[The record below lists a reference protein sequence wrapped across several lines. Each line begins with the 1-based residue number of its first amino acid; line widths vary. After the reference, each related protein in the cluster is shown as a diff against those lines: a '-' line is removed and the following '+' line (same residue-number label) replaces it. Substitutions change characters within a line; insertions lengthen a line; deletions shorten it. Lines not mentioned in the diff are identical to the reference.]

1 MATGF
6 RAPLAAKLAGL
17 NYRKLDYYAR
27 TGLVRSSVA
36 AASGYGS
43 RRLYSFADLV
53 ALRMVRELRDQGLT
67 LRRIRKAVEVLRR
80 DWPKA
85 GDLGSG
91 ARIVTDGKG
100 AWLALDSER
109 LVSLLDQAGQVEWR
123 AVVNVGRIAAE
134 VRVALERERSAA

>member
-43 RRLYSFADLV
+43 RRLYSFADVV

-67 LRRIRKAVEVLRR
+67 LRRIRKAVEALRR

-85 GDLGSG
+85 GDLGTG
-91 ARIVTDGKG
+91 ARLVTDGKG
-100 AWLALDSER
+100 AWLALDAER
-109 LVSLLDQAGQVEWR
+109 LVDLLDNSGQVEWR
-123 AVVNVGRIAAE
+123 AVVNVGRLAAH
-134 VRVALERERSAA
+134 VRSDLAKISEAA